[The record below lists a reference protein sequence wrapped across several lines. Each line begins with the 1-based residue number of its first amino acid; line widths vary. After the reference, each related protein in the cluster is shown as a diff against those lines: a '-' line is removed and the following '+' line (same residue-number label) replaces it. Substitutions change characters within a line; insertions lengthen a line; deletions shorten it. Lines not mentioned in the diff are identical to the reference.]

1 MFFQKEVI
9 MKVKIRLKKSTAV
22 ILSVMLLVCA
32 VVSSFAANA
41 ATTAQITY
49 NFSGTNAAAAGY
61 AEGTI
66 TLSAPAGTYWL
77 YWADNVKSLDG
88 YREIAK
94 LTVSSSAV
102 SHKMY
107 AQTAI
112 PADAT
117 KLIAI
122 SSAAEP
128 SNKAVANASAIYDIP
143 AAKLPVHK
151 SSEKNYSF
159 ASYSDIHID
168 GLYSTYKYADDHWRN
183 ALRTAADRKVDFIV
197 ESGDYTNN
205 NIDSAGIQAK
215 EWKIYQKILAES
227 DYCNPI
233 YEAIGNHELWQGV
246 SEGTS
251 SFIKATGLEGSNNT
265 SAKAYFEK
273 DIMGDHFIFMAL
285 EGGFYPD
292 RVEEFSTEQ
301 LNWLEGL
308 LQKYSGDGHNIYI
321 VEHSLFYRYGAG
333 DTVTGAPYY
342 DIPLSDNQAST
353 VRFKSLLEKYK
364 DTIFISGHTH
374 IAFTEQYNYSD
385 NNSTSAQMIHNSSV
399 GGTRRIKNGKL
410 DYTYYED
417 QTEGYIVDVYDNAII
432 FNGANLYY
440 NEYDPNCCYIV
451 RTSQQ
456 AYQQMTSTEPS
467 TKPSTE
473 ATTVGI
479 TPSSYYLKGSF
490 NGWGTNNP
498 LYYTSD
504 PYVVSTTL
512 QLSAGTYTFKINN
525 GSAWY
530 GNNGTIEDTTTKTSK
545 GGWVMETSAG
555 DCTLTATG
563 GYYTFNFDTST
574 KKLILLYSE
583 SDPNATETTE
593 STASESTVNSSTEP
607 SSTAPESSEPTATET
622 SEAPTQP
629 TSTESAETTEDTSET
644 ATTTTQPTSAD
655 TSEST
660 EITNQTTTDDTEPTE
675 ETAEETAAETSE
687 ETTVT
692 ESSETS
698 PEITSSETSPEI
710 TSSET
715 SSLIEGIDYTLGDVN
730 ADGKI
735 NIIDATLTQKYA
747 IRISDLTGTQRLA
760 ADVNKDGEID
770 IKDATEIQ
778 KYTINLILSFGSEAE
793 KSGVYFAGAGIDS
806 VLEEVGNNLSLYYRY
821 SSYDCYQA
829 LKKEYRADKAAG
841 TLDSAAVDRL
851 TRLQNALLAVVDPNN
866 VDGNSKIN
874 VYFENTNSWSSV
886 YAYCWKVSGV
896 KEAVWPVNKMTYI
909 GKNDGGKSIYKY
921 TVDMDAYPNIIFSN
935 GSDKQTKDIALTADS
950 ICYYLSSSS
959 SPYSVTSYTFKDKY
973 IVSQ

>member
-1 MFFQKEVI
+1 
-9 MKVKIRLKKSTAV
+9 MKTRLRKSTAV
-22 ILSVMLLVCA
+22 ILSVMLLACA

-41 ATTAQITY
+41 AATAQITY
-49 NFSGTNAAAAGY
+49 SFSGTNAQTAGY

-77 YWADNVKSLDG
+77 YWADNTRALEG
-88 YREIAK
+88 YSEIAK
-94 LTVSSSAV
+94 LTVSSSTV

-122 SSAAEP
+122 SSSSEP
-128 SNKAVANASAIYDIP
+128 TARTVQNASAVYDIP
-143 AAKLPVHK
+143 SAKLPVHK

-168 GLYSTYKYADDHWRN
+168 GLYSTYKYADDHWRE
-183 ALRTAADRKVDFIV
+183 ALQTAADRKVDFIV

-205 NIDSAGIQAK
+205 NNESAGIQAK

-251 SFIKATGLEGSNNT
+251 SFINATGLEGSNNT
-265 SAKAYFEK
+265 ASKAYFEK

-308 LQKYSGDGHNIYI
+308 LKKYSGDGHNIYI

-374 IAFTEQYNYSD
+374 IAFSEQYNYSD
-385 NNSTSAQMIHNSSV
+385 NNRTSAQMIHNSSV
-399 GGTRRIKNGKL
+399 GGTRHIINGKL
-410 DYTYYED
+410 NYTYYAD

-432 FNGANLYY
+432 FNGTNLYY

-473 ATTVGI
+473 ATTVGT
-479 TPSSYYLKGSF
+479 TPSSYYLKGTF
-490 NGWGTNNP
+490 NSWGTNNP

-504 PYVVSTTL
+504 SSVVSTTL
-512 QLSAGTYTFKINN
+512 QLSAGTYTFKINY

-530 GNNGTIEDTTTKTSK
+530 GNNGTIEDTTTKTSR
-545 GGWVMETSAG
+545 GGWVMDTSAG

-583 SDPNATETTE
+583 DDPNATESTETT
-593 STASESTVNSSTEP
+593 TSESTENQSSE
-607 SSTAPESSEPTATET
+607 SSSAAPESSE
-622 SEAPTQP
+622 S
-629 TSTESAETTEDTSET
+629 S
-644 ATTTTQPTSAD
+644 ATTTTDT
-655 TSEST
+655 TSETIEETTEEST
-660 EITNQTTTDDTEPTE
+660 SEATEETSSETTE
-675 ETAEETAAETSE
+675 ETAF
-687 ETTVT
+687 T

-698 PEITSSETSPEI
+698 SETASSEASSP
-710 TSSET
+710 
-715 SSLIEGIDYTLGDVN
+715 IEGIDYTLGDVN
-730 ADGKI
+730 ADGNI
-735 NIIDATLTQKYA
+735 NIIDATLVQKYA
-747 IRISDLTGTQRLA
+747 INISDLTETQRLA
-760 ADVNKDGEID
+760 ADVNKDGEVD
-770 IKDATEIQ
+770 INDATEIQ
-778 KYTINLILSFGSEAE
+778 KYTIKLILSFDSTES
-793 KSGVYFAGAGIDS
+793 KSGVYSAGAGTDTI
-806 VLEEVGNNLSLYYRY
+806 LQEVENNLSLYYRY

-829 LKKEYRADKAAG
+829 LKKEYRADKALGA
-841 TLDSAAVDRL
+841 LDSAAADRL
-851 TRLQNALLAVVDPNN
+851 TQLQNALLSVVDPNN

-874 VYFENTNSWSSV
+874 VYFENTKSWSSV

-896 KEAVWPVNKMTYI
+896 KEAVWPGNKMTYI
-909 GKNDGGKSIYKY
+909 GKNDSGKSIYKY

-935 GSDKQTKDIALTADS
+935 GSSEQTVDIALTSDS
-950 ICYYLSSSS
+950 ICYYLTSSSS
-959 SPYSVTSYTFKDKY
+959 KYSVASYIFKDKY